1 MNHQYHPKGGYVDR
15 TKGLHTAQS
24 IVQHK
29 RDPMV
34 SLLTVKPLA
43 VWGGTRGIPKTVLVE
58 KWCFRK
64 YEDLLGVCGHFSA
77 TVKLPIPGVGRDLR
91 MSGSYPQGEGGGRA
105 EIHTK
110 TTQVG
115 KRKQN
120 LRRGSTSVCKSGA
133 QEYCNG
139 TWEFIVRR
147 GLALPQ
153 GKARVSRDTRPLPA
167 Q

>member
-29 RDPMV
+29 PDPRV

-43 VWGGTRGIPKTVLVE
+43 GWGGTRGIPKTVLVE

-77 TVKLPIPGVGRDLR
+77 TVKLPIPGGGRDLR
-91 MSGSYPQGEGGGRA
+91 MSGLYPQD
-105 EIHTK
+105 
-110 TTQVG
+110 
-115 KRKQN
+115 N
-120 LRRGSTSVCKSGA
+120 LPKMSILT
-133 QEYCNG
+133 
-139 TWEFIVRR
+139 
-147 GLALPQ
+147 
-153 GKARVSRDTRPLPA
+153 
-167 Q
+167 